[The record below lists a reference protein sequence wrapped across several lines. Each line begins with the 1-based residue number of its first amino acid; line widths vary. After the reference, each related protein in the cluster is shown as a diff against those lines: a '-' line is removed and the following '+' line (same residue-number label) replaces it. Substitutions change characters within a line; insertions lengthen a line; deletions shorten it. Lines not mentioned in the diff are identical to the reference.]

1 MFQYQE
7 RKASR
12 IQPAGGPR
20 PPPVDP
26 CQPIFTHVSLQSSS
40 TPGCQD
46 GPAAA
51 ASNGAE
57 LSRGRLTGGVDQV
70 LPTCEKQFEL
80 RLQALTDRTHVDLS
94 GEQA

>member
-51 ASNGAE
+51 PSNGAE
-57 LSRGRLTGGVDQV
+57 LSRGRLTPVTPALASKSLGCLVYCNSAASG
-70 LPTCEKQFEL
+70 
-80 RLQALTDRTHVDLS
+80 QAFLARHKRH
-94 GEQA
+94 